1 MKEGFSFLLKTNL
14 WNERIQKI
22 KKTPENCR
30 RERFIRQQTAVT
42 KVEREER
49 RELRGWNS
57 RGGTA
62 QARVLR
68 EARRRSTK
76 VKLFIIA
83 NLARTRDRLA
93 EIWREQAETTR
104 PPRRGPG
111 WWMPLQ
117 SQSELETVL
126 FLCTSRS
133 QRWVDGSNSIKR
145 FLRIYQAPAQR
156 GIDPSPS
163 AEPVG
168 AARRHLF
175 LSAQQF
181 LGFFLYRL
189 LLTARVLIYWKTW
202 FT

>member
-1 MKEGFSFLLKTNL
+1 MKEGFFFLLKTNL

-22 KKTPENCR
+22 KKTPETCHR
-30 RERFIRQQTAVT
+30 KWFIRQQMAAT
-42 KVEREER
+42 KVEREEGSER
-49 RELRGWNS
+49 LEFEWG
-57 RGGTA
+57 
-62 QARVLR
+62 ARAPVLR
-68 EARRRSTK
+68 EARRRSTE

-93 EIWREQAETTR
+93 EIWCKLAETTR
-104 PPRRGPG
+104 PPCRGLG

-117 SQSELETVL
+117 SQSELETAL

-145 FLRIYQAPAQR
+145 FLRIYQALAQR

-163 AEPVG
+163 VELVR

-181 LGFFLYRL
+181 CYVFLYRL